1 MIKIFQNHLTKERL
15 YGIIL
20 SKTQKEVSKCRE
32 KQEEKID
39 GNRKEKIF

>member
-1 MIKIFQNHLTKERL
+1 MTKERL

-20 SKTQKEVSKCRE
+20 SKTQKEVSECRG

-39 GNRKEKIF
+39 ANKKEKIF